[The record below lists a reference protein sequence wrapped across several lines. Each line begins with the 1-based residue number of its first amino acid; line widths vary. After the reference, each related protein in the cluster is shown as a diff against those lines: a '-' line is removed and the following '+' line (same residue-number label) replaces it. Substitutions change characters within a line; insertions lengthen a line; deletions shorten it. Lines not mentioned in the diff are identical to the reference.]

1 MSSPSTK
8 TLDHIVHLTS
18 PGSFHDTAEQF
29 RQLGFKSV
37 RSLLSIFSPLMLPIR
52 VIDGGTHASGLTA
65 NSLIV
70 RPSFLPFYPLL
81 LLPNPFFDPEIPRLC
96 PMVHI

>member
-8 TLDHIVHLTS
+8 TFDHIVHLTS
-18 PGSFHDTAEQF
+18 PGSIHDTAEQF

-37 RSLLSIFSPLMLPIR
+37 RSLLNIFAPLMLPIS

-70 RPSFLPFYPLL
+70 RPSFLTFYPLTTSCK
-81 LLPNPFFDPEIPRLC
+81 PIF
-96 PMVHI
+96 